1 MRILLVLVIALLPIS
16 QLFAGRIF
24 GDIKMAD
31 KPVPEG
37 VKLTITAPAK
47 AAKPAPAPVVA
58 DSAATDKFGAYRL
71 TVKEEGKC
79 TLTVFIEK
87 QTPTLEV
94 VSFTNA
100 TRYDLILE
108 KDKDGKYTLKR
119 K

>member
-1 MRILLVLVIALLPIS
+1 M
-16 QLFAGRIF
+16 
-24 GDIKMAD
+24 
-31 KPVPEG
+31 
-37 VKLTITAPAK
+37 
-47 AAKPAPAPVVA
+47 
-58 DSAATDKFGAYRL
+58 